1 MNIMVTGGAG
11 YIGSHICVEL
21 IRAGHSV
28 LVFDNFCNSHPEVLE
43 RIGRITGAVPAMV
56 RGDIRDRAALAQAFA
71 SHRCDAVIHLA
82 GLKSVAE
89 SVKQPQAYHDNNVA
103 GAQALLQAMRDA
115 GVNRLVFASSATVYG
130 EASNLPI
137 TEDHPLAPT
146 NPYGQTKLLV
156 ERMLG
161 DLARASDSFA
171 VAVLRFFN
179 PAGAHES
186 GLIGEDPIG
195 VPGNLMPC
203 LCQVAVGRR
212 PHLTV
217 FGRDYDTPDGTGIR
231 DYVHVMDIAAGHL
244 RALQCLDRQRII
256 TVNLGTGRGCSV
268 LELVDAFSKASGHD
282 IALEFAPRRDG
293 DAAQCYASADLA
305 RQVLGWQAERDIG
318 DMCRDAWRW
327 QSNNPDGYRNS

>member
-11 YIGSHICVEL
+11 YIGSHTCVEL
-21 IRAGHSV
+21 IRAGHSI
-28 LVFDNFCNSHPEVLE
+28 LVFDNFCNSHPEVLH
-43 RIGRITGAVPAMV
+43 RIRRITGVMPAMV

-71 SHRCDAVIHLA
+71 TQPCDAVIHLA

-89 SVKQPQAYHDNNVA
+89 SVHQPLTYHDNNVV
-103 GAQALLQAMRDA
+103 GAQALLQAMGDA
-115 GVNRLVFASSATVYG
+115 GVDRLVFASSATVYG
-130 EASNLPI
+130 EASRLPI

-146 NPYGQTKLLV
+146 SPYGQTKLVV

-161 DLARASDSFA
+161 DLARASDSFG

-179 PAGAHES
+179 PVGAHES

-195 VPGNLMPC
+195 VPSNLMPC
-203 LCQVAVGRR
+203 LSQVAVGRR
-212 PHLTV
+212 SHLTV
-217 FGRDYDTPDGTGIR
+217 FGRDYDTPDGTCIR

-244 RALQCLDRQRII
+244 QALQCLDRQRIV

-268 LELVDAFSKASGHD
+268 LELVDAFSKACGEE
-282 IALEFAPRRDG
+282 IALEFAPRRESDVV
-293 DAAQCYASADLA
+293 QCYASAELA
-305 RQVLGWQAERDIG
+305 RQVLDWRADRDIG

-327 QSNNPDGYRNS
+327 QSNNPDGYRSE